1 MNRGNAR
8 FPRVTWLKFSGIPLG
23 ALVHEHPA
31 GEPIFWG
38 AILIVLLS
46 LGGGTL
52 SVDNIIRLIARR

>member
-1 MNRGNAR
+1 
-8 FPRVTWLKFSGIPLG
+8 
-23 ALVHEHPA
+23 LVHEHPA